1 MSLELIKVGDLDSID
16 ESRLAYNENFEVIET
31 SLNSMFDYLNT
42 QVGDLENLR
51 NISSDNI
58 VIGNSDTKF
67 SVVSTFEARVP
78 STFYE
83 NTTFDS
89 LVLRQSIN
97 PDSYNDT
104 DNVDSNLEFNVGSS
118 TAVPEFEY
126 YRVSNNGSSPVI
138 AKLWQGSIGQ
148 EITFIYESAAS
159 GDVEIVPQSGVAYK
173 FSSSATKVI
182 LSELGQS
189 ITFCSISDGTNN
201 PFWFIKSGNGYTLA

>member
-31 SLNSMFDYLNT
+31 SLNSMFDYLNP

-58 VIGNSDTKF
+58 TIGSSETKF
-67 SVVSTFEARVP
+67 SVVSTFESRIP

-83 NTTFDS
+83 SATFDS
-89 LVLRQSIN
+89 VVLRQSID

-104 DNVDSNLEFNVGSS
+104 NNVDSNLEFNVGGS
-118 TAVPEFEY
+118 TTAPEFEY

-148 EITFIYESAAS
+148 EVTFIYESATA
-159 GDVEIVPQSGVAYK
+159 GDVEIIPQSGVLYK
-173 FSSSATKVI
+173 FSATATKIV
-182 LSELGQS
+182 LSAIGQS
-189 ITFCSISDGTNN
+189 VTICSISDGTNN
-201 PFWFIKSGNGYTLA
+201 PFWFVKSGNGYTLV